1 MREWHLLNHIIAS
14 PPMGHQLLLV
24 QFWIMIKQPE
34 KEKKHESREKNQV
47 RKSNFLLSIITFSPS
62 AVQSEIG
69 HPWSAVEKGQAP
81 FEMWRYHLLRSP
93 GQSSKTF
100 QTRKF
105 LINKGKSMWFIM
117 INAKEHLG
125 VLNIGMG
132 FSYSWTKFFNEVSW
146 NNSLDSKS
154 SIP

>member
-1 MREWHLLNHIIAS
+1 MTFTESYNRFTSNGS
-14 PPMGHQLLLV
+14 PTTSGAILDNDRTA
-24 QFWIMIKQPE
+24 WK
-34 KEKKHESREKNQV
+34 KKHESREKNQI
-47 RKSNFLLSIITFSPS
+47 RNSNVFLSIITFSPS

-105 LINKGKSMWFIM
+105 LINKGKSMWFIC
-117 INAKEHLG
+117 NDKCKRTPG
-125 VLNIGMG
+125 
-132 FSYSWTKFFNEVSW
+132 
-146 NNSLDSKS
+146 S
-154 SIP
+154 S